1 MTEPTKRKGEAARG
15 FLRALTA
22 DLIGGPVDLAE
33 QVVNLGLAGYGA
45 AGHKLGL
52 LRADEMPRLLEGSP
66 GTSDWFAKGTP
77 LEDQG
82 APAYQMGRIAPS
94 AVGLLAMNLNQAG
107 APSRA
112 LKSIESQRGALR
124 VGGDPYLIPAHQS
137 QGRTLLGKTLADTP
151 LRELYSPSIAITDY
165 RNRRQPLIEGF
176 GGAGGNVWLIPR
188 IGAFSPAVGPTTL
201 FNRDAFTARWRQ
213 FPAARSLPFTAVPG
227 MDPREPQAAARLVDK
242 GLLSLEQSPW
252 GQGKKPEWETI
263 LRTPGSRGREGP
275 FLTGLT
281 GSHAAAVAL
290 SPRFQSFA
298 HYENSPMGAGLL
310 RLKGESGDIAEKP
323 FQNIG
328 RIIETYRGGWPYTL
342 SGDKWLN
349 EVRETMNVASPAD
362 RAALYR
368 YLDQLKKTVPSEY
381 GELKVRGP
389 VQISPENFAG
399 FLTADVD
406 PSLAFKASQIWG
418 LDVVDVSGLPRK
430 EAAWIA
436 LQLQHSAPLKK
447 GGEKSLSEGFLR
459 IPRKDGS

>member
-94 AVGLLAMNLNQAG
+94 AVGLLAMNLNPAG
-107 APSRA
+107 VPYRVP
-112 LKSIESQRGALR
+112 KSLVSQLGALR

-137 QGRTLLGKTLADTP
+137 SGRELLGKTLADTP
-151 LRELYSPSIAITDY
+151 PREIYSPSLAITDY
-165 RNRRQPLIEGF
+165 RNPRQPIVGGF

-188 IGAFSPAVGPTTL
+188 TGAFSPAVGPTTL

-213 FPAARSLPFTAVPG
+213 FPAASPPVISL
-227 MDPREPQAAARLVDK
+227 DPSVDWRRAEIIARLVDR
-242 GLLSLEQSPW
+242 GLLPISKGPW
-252 GQGKKPEWETI
+252 GVDENPAWRRI
-263 LRTPGSRGREGP
+263 LETPGSRNREGVP
-275 FLTGLT
+275 LT

-310 RLKGESGDIAEKP
+310 RLKGEPEEIAKKP

-328 RIIETYRGGWPYTL
+328 RIIETYRGGWPYNL
-342 SGDKWLN
+342 SGNKWLN
-349 EVRETMNVASPAD
+349 EVRETMKVASPAD

-368 YLDQLKKTVPSEY
+368 YLDQLKKTVPSDY

-399 FLTADVD
+399 FLAADVD
-406 PSLAFKASQIWG
+406 PSLAFKASQVWG
-418 LDVVDVSGLPRK
+418 LDFVDVSRMPRK
-430 EAAWIA
+430 DVAWTA
-436 LQLQHSAPLKK
+436 LQLQEAAPPKK
-447 GGEKSLSEGFLR
+447 GGEKAFGKGLLR

>member
-15 FLRALTA
+15 LLRALTA

-82 APAYQMGRIAPS
+82 APAYQMGRIAPA
-94 AVGLLAMNLNQAG
+94 AVGLLAMNLNPAG
-107 APSRA
+107 VPSRA
-112 LKSIESQRGALR
+112 LKSIELQRGALR
-124 VGGDPYLIPAHQS
+124 IGGNPYLIPAHQS
-137 QGRTLLGKTLADTP
+137 SGRTLLGQTLADTP
-151 LRELYSPSIAITDY
+151 RRELYSPSLAITDY
-165 RNRRQPLIEGF
+165 RNPRQPLIGGF

-201 FNRDAFTARWRQ
+201 FNRDAFTARWNQ
-213 FPAARSLPFTAVPG
+213 FPAAPSQFFRVVPS
-227 MDPREPQAAARLVDK
+227 MDSMESRAAARLVDK

-252 GQGKKPEWETI
+252 GQRKNPVWETI

-275 FLTGLT
+275 SLT

-310 RLKGESGDIAEKP
+310 RLGGEPGDIAEKP

-349 EVRETMNVASPAD
+349 EVRETMKVASSAD
-362 RAALYR
+362 RASLQRLLA
-368 YLDQLKKTVPSEY
+368 QLRKTVPSDY

-399 FLTADVD
+399 FLAADVD
-406 PSLAFKASQIWG
+406 PSLAFKASQVWG
-418 LDVVDVSGLPRK
+418 LDFVDVSRMPRK
-430 EAAWIA
+430 DVAWTA
-436 LQLQHSAPLKK
+436 LQLQHAAPPKK
-447 GGEKSLSEGFLR
+447 GGEKALPSGLLR
-459 IPRKDGS
+459 LPRKDGS